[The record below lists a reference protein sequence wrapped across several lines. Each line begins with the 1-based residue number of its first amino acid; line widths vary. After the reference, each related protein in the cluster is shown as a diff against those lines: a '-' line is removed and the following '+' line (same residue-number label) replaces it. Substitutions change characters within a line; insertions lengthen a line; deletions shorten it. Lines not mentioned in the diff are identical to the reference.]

1 MSLILCRQEPVTVPL
16 YIEDL
21 GIHLYSSQELCYVIY
36 NNPLL
41 VLEGFIDKRLTEFLR
56 SELRMP
62 FLAERVEKWLDS
74 HGATEEILYLILKE
88 CNYYTPKEQAA
99 YRQTVNG
106 LKKLSEEEYE
116 KRRADYFYGLDLFG
130 KAVTIYEQILDGAG
144 RHLSGDFRGK
154 VWNNIA
160 ACYAKLFC
168 YQKAMHAYENAWNA
182 KPEAEYVKRMY
193 FLTILNPELSLKDK
207 FREMIG
213 EDDKEVWNKEVENK
227 EETLRKIDEVVNR
240 VKGQLASNQ
249 EVLPEQMNYLKQAT
263 VNKPLLV
270 KQIRELRE
278 EREKLLVRIEKNK
291 HSCIRVEGAVYSGI
305 DITVKDVS
313 KIQHEQVSH
322 CRFVRDGADVRIVGL

>member
-144 RHLSGDFRGK
+144 RHFSGDFRGK

-213 EDDKEVWNKEVENK
+213 EDDKEVWNKDVEEAREESEK
-227 EETLRKIDEVVNR
+227 APETLK
-240 VKGQLASNQ
+240 LAAVFEKDPAGRIAAAGDILNQ
-249 EVLPEQMNYLKQAT
+249 WKMEYRRML
-263 VNKPLLV
+263 
-270 KQIRELRE
+270 
-278 EREKLLVRIEKNK
+278 
-291 HSCIRVEGAVYSGI
+291 
-305 DITVKDVS
+305 
-313 KIQHEQVSH
+313 
-322 CRFVRDGADVRIVGL
+322 

>member
-21 GIHLYSSQELCYVIY
+21 GIHIYSSQELCYVIY

-62 FLAERVEKWLDS
+62 FLAERVEKWMDS
-74 HGATEEILYLILKE
+74 HGATEEILY
-88 CNYYTPKEQAA
+88 
-99 YRQTVNG
+99 
-106 LKKLSEEEYE
+106 
-116 KRRADYFYGLDLFG
+116 
-130 KAVTIYEQILDGAG
+130 
-144 RHLSGDFRGK
+144 SGDFRGK

-213 EDDKEVWNKEVENK
+213 EDDKEVWNKEVEAAREESEK
-227 EETLRKIDEVVNR
+227 APETLK
-240 VKGQLASNQ
+240 LAAVFEKDPAGRIAAAGDILNQ
-249 EVLPEQMNYLKQAT
+249 WKMEYRRML
-263 VNKPLLV
+263 
-270 KQIRELRE
+270 
-278 EREKLLVRIEKNK
+278 
-291 HSCIRVEGAVYSGI
+291 
-305 DITVKDVS
+305 
-313 KIQHEQVSH
+313 
-322 CRFVRDGADVRIVGL
+322 

>member
-1 MSLILCRQEPVTVPL
+1 MSLILCRQEPVKIPL

-21 GIHLYSSQELCYVIY
+21 GIHIYSSQELCYVIY

-41 VLEGFIDKRLTEFLR
+41 VLEDFIDSRLTEFLR

-62 FLAERVEKWLDS
+62 FLAEKIEKWMES
-74 HGATEEILYLILKE
+74 RGATEEILYLILQE
-88 CNYYTPKEQAA
+88 CNYYSPKEQAA

-106 LKKLSEEEYE
+106 LKKLTEEEYK

-182 KPEAEYVKRMY
+182 KAEAEYVKRMY
-193 FLTILNPELSLKDK
+193 FLTALNPELKLKDK
-207 FREMIG
+207 FQEMIG
-213 EDDKEVWNKEVENK
+213 EDDKEVW
-227 EETLRKIDEVVNR
+227 D
-240 VKGQLASNQ
+240 Q
-249 EVLPEQMNYLKQAT
+249 EVKEAREVGSAT
-263 VNKPLLV
+263 LL
-270 KQIRELRE
+270 
-278 EREKLLVRIEKNK
+278 
-291 HSCIRVEGAVYSGI
+291 
-305 DITVKDVS
+305 
-313 KIQHEQVSH
+313 
-322 CRFVRDGADVRIVGL
+322 

>member
-130 KAVTIYEQILDGAG
+130 KAVTIYEQTLDGAG
-144 RHLSGDFRGK
+144 RHLRGFPGK
-154 VWNNIA
+154 
-160 ACYAKLFC
+160 
-168 YQKAMHAYENAWNA
+168 
-182 KPEAEYVKRMY
+182 
-193 FLTILNPELSLKDK
+193 SLEQY
-207 FREMIG
+207 RG
-213 EDDKEVWNKEVENK
+213 LLR
-227 EETLRKIDEVVNR
+227 ETLLLPESYACLRECLECEAGGGVC
-240 VKGQLASNQ
+240 
-249 EVLPEQMNYLKQAT
+249 ETHVLPHDTE
-263 VNKPLLV
+263 
-270 KQIRELRE
+270 
-278 EREKLLVRIEKNK
+278 
-291 HSCIRVEGAVYSGI
+291 SGA
-305 DITVKDVS
+305 
-313 KIQHEQVSH
+313 
-322 CRFVRDGADVRIVGL
+322 FA

>member
-144 RHLSGDFRGK
+144 RHLSGISGEK
-154 VWNNIA
+154 SG
-160 ACYAKLFC
+160 
-168 YQKAMHAYENAWNA
+168 
-182 KPEAEYVKRMY
+182 
-193 FLTILNPELSLKDK
+193 TISRLL
-207 FREMIG
+207 R
-213 EDDKEVWNKEVENK
+213 
-227 EETLRKIDEVVNR
+227 ETLLLPESYACLRECLECEAGGGVC
-240 VKGQLASNQ
+240 
-249 EVLPEQMNYLKQAT
+249 ETHVLPHDTE
-263 VNKPLLV
+263 
-270 KQIRELRE
+270 
-278 EREKLLVRIEKNK
+278 
-291 HSCIRVEGAVYSGI
+291 SGA
-305 DITVKDVS
+305 
-313 KIQHEQVSH
+313 
-322 CRFVRDGADVRIVGL
+322 FA

>member
-130 KAVTIYEQILDGAG
+130 KAVTIYEQA
-144 RHLSGDFRGK
+144 
-154 VWNNIA
+154 
-160 ACYAKLFC
+160 
-168 YQKAMHAYENAWNA
+168 
-182 KPEAEYVKRMY
+182 P
-193 FLTILNPELSLKDK
+193 
-207 FREMIG
+207 
-213 EDDKEVWNKEVENK
+213 
-227 EETLRKIDEVVNR
+227 
-240 VKGQLASNQ
+240 
-249 EVLPEQMNYLKQAT
+249 
-263 VNKPLLV
+263 
-270 KQIRELRE
+270 
-278 EREKLLVRIEKNK
+278 
-291 HSCIRVEGAVYSGI
+291 
-305 DITVKDVS
+305 S
-313 KIQHEQVSH
+313 KICSIDLAEKTYNIPDAISPGISGEKSGTISRPATRNSSVTRKLCMPTRMPGMRS
-322 CRFVRDGADVRIVGL
+322 RRRSM